1 MRITNQTYDVIKWIA
16 LNFIP
21 AFEVLILALGNIWN
35 IPYFVEIGATVAAIG
50 VFLAA
55 VIGISKNTYLS
66 DQEQGI
72 IYEDEDTEVD
82 DD

>member
-16 LNFIP
+16 VNFIP

-35 IPYFVEIGATVAAIG
+35 IPYFVEIGATVAAVG

-55 VIGISKNTYLS
+55 IIGISNKTYQS
-66 DQEQGI
+66 DQELGI

>member
-1 MRITNQTYDVIKWIA
+1 MRITNETYDVIKWIA
-16 LNFIP
+16 VNFIP

-55 VIGISKNTYLS
+55 IIGISNKTYLS
-66 DQEQGI
+66 DQELGI
-72 IYEDEDTEVD
+72 IFEDEDTEVD